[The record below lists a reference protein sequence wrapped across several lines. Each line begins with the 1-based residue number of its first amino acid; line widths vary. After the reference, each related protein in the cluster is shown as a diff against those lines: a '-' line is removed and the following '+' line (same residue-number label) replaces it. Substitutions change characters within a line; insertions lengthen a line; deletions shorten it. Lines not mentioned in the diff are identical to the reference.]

1 MSSNSSVNLF
11 KSTHRNRPALQN
23 NRPSQ
28 LLSRRGSSRPMNN
41 RQQRATAGGR
51 PSVRPNEGQAVNI
64 GGGQVQLQRQ
74 KVQQQTQQQTE
85 GKRQETV
92 LKEGQIDMDEG
103 KMVLFNCSRI

>member
-1 MSSNSSVNLF
+1 
-11 KSTHRNRPALQN
+11 
-23 NRPSQ
+23 
-28 LLSRRGSSRPMNN
+28 MNN